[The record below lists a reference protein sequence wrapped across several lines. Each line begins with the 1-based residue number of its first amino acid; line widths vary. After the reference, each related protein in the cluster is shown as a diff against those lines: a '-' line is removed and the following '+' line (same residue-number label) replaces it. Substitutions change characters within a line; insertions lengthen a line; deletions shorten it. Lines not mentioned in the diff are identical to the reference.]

1 MVQSARIF
9 KYPLENQDEY
19 AGKILFYLVDE
30 ESERSIGPGVFDNL
44 AGGLGRAGL
53 KLGKGVVDIGAAL
66 AKNGI
71 EPKSARVGFYGRG
84 NDSKGYTR
92 ASEPK
97 YLPNQKISLFLPQ
110 AIQIADGATYDTN
123 VELGA
128 VGGGIERGL
137 MSGANLGSTIANA
150 TTQSMKAVEGIL
162 GGNVNLSSTQAA
174 LAASK
179 VAAKV
184 PFVGGE
190 GAASAVAS
198 ATGVTANPNSR
209 TLFKSVPIRQFSF
222 SFTLIPTSAREAEQV
237 RNIIKFF
244 RTELYPEVLNAA
256 GLDYGYKFPNRF
268 LIKMQY
274 KNTDIPGVKFLPAY
288 LQSFTTNYNP
298 NGMGMHSDGSWA
310 EAQISLSFTEGKA
323 LARQDIVEGGY

>member
-1 MVQSARIF
+1 MAQPARIF

-30 ESERSIGPGVFDNL
+30 ESERSIGAGAFDNL
-44 AGGLGRAGL
+44 AGGLTKAVGAAGKGALDIAAGL
-53 KLGKGVVDIGAAL
+53 IKEGISPGT
-66 AKNGI
+66 AKI
-71 EPKSARVGFYGRG
+71 GFYGRG
-84 NDSKGYTR
+84 VDAQKYTR
-92 ASEPK
+92 ARDPK

-137 MSGANLGSTIANA
+137 LSSKNLGETIANA

-162 GGNVNLSSTQAA
+162 GGNVNLSPQQAS

-198 ATGVTANPNSR
+198 ATGVTANPNTR

-298 NGMGMHSDGSWA
+298 NGMGMHADGSWA

-323 LARQDIVEGGY
+323 LSRQDVLEGGY